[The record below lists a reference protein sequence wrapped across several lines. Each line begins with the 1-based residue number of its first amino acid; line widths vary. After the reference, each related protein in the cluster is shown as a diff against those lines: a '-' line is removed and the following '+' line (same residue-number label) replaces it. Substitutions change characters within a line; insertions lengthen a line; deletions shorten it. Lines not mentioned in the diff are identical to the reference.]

1 VQISLH
7 LSQKKNLFKLAT
19 IEYHDDIMTFISILC
34 ALLIEQ
40 LKPLRV
46 DNPMYL
52 LIQNFAA
59 KIEGW
64 CNAGKESDGRMGW
77 WILVLALTVPT
88 ALIYWVCLR
97 INPIA
102 ALVWNVLIV
111 YLTLGFRRYSHY
123 FTSIQQALSAGD
135 DAAARAFLA
144 EWTNL
149 DTSGMDVPEIS
160 RLTVERALVGSH
172 RNVFGV
178 FFWFLM
184 PVGPA
189 CAVMYRVAEFLSRE
203 WNEPEHMR
211 NEAFGA
217 YATKIF
223 YWIDWIPARL
233 TAVAFAVVGNFEDAV
248 YSWRNYADR
257 WPNELVGIIL
267 AAGGGA
273 LGVRL
278 GEPETKAMVLS
289 ADASAV
295 DVDSLELESQP
306 GVEATPRSL
315 QSVVGLVWRALL
327 LWMLLLLL
335 LMFFR
340 MAVM

>member
-1 VQISLH
+1 
-7 LSQKKNLFKLAT
+7 
-19 IEYHDDIMTFISILC
+19 MTFLSILF

-40 LKPLRV
+40 LKPLRA
-46 DNPMYL
+46 DNVIYMQ
-52 LIQNFAA
+52 IQTLAT
-59 KIEGW
+59 KIEASF
-64 CNAGKESDGRMGW
+64 NAGKAKHGRLGW
-77 WILVLALTVPT
+77 WMMVGSLTVPT
-88 ALIYWVCLR
+88 ALIHYFCLR
-97 INPIA
+97 FSPFA
-102 ALVWNVLIV
+102 AFIWNVIIV

-123 FTSIQQALSAGD
+123 FTSIQLALSSGD
-135 DAAARAFLA
+135 EDTARRYLA
-144 EWTNL
+144 EWTHR
-149 DTSGMDVPEIS
+149 DTSDMDVSEIS
-160 RLTVERALVGSH
+160 RITIERALIATH

-189 CAVMYRVAEFLSRE
+189 CAVMYRVAEYLARAWTE
-203 WNEPEHMR
+203 PDHMKNEE
-211 NEAFGA
+211 FGI
-217 YATKIF
+217 YATKVF

-257 WPNELVGIIL
+257 WTDEVVGIIL
-267 AAGGGA
+267 SAGGGA

-278 GEPETKAMVLS
+278 GEPEEKAMILQ

-306 GVEATPRSL
+306 GAEASPRAL
-315 QSVVGLVWRALL
+315 QSAVGLVWRALL

-335 LMFFR
+335 LSF
-340 MAVM
+340 AIWI